1 MSMYTVKIRATGFF
15 DFFRS
20 GRFLFIGYAAH
31 DYQLA
36 PIYWPEEYQEF
47 FEPSHNIIRHIG
59 LLASDH
65 NFSSSG
71 FLEDIHP
78 PFCGP
83 SPQGL
88 LCPIWVVSWNTFDL
102 FVQQQ
107 SLSFSE
113 MLLPLSMDFDNDRTV
128 DLTVA
133 STVDD
138 MFESAFDDS
147 SFLSNPLIIDGADV
161 PHEELHWRLTVRD
174 DSLDCNQKKSLK
186 LALLTS
192 CWGRPIKLARYIY
205 VGHILV
211 GMPAN
216 PFSMREP
223 DCRQLI
229 TTSFLRALHL
239 DLKTYEQIREIHLT
253 VVNNVD
259 SETRVYWSQLR
270 TRFLDYPIDFTSE
283 LRKVVRGGTTPD
295 AGFGNNT
302 EQEAQMKLHIIDLM
316 NSGDENMIQEAI
328 CQLIATQGFM
338 EILWASLYRP
348 IADFPQGQARLA
360 DLYPEAIQTLTGYLG
375 KGIVGVLVTLMY
387 QSFIPAHADRI
398 QLKTLEVYPHIMSA
412 LDVMYAN
419 PSRFE
424 TFFDVARKLPHIRE
438 ANVLSIDPKTRNARL
453 ILDPVTN
460 DRRMKV
466 MDDVRDIVLDPLHDD
481 SGVPYAQFRL
491 PHSFNKDSGK
501 ISYSCFESMNEI
513 TRRWITRPTPSL
525 ENVTH
530 LMIGLHSGACGT
542 FKPAASSAELFTT
555 NRPALAGLRNF
566 RTLSLTTTIVR
577 SGPSFSIPS
586 AFVKYIGPSQHNTTL
601 TIPQQEN
608 MATLASQQQ
617 SATLS
622 DRGIGIWLTQ
632 LPRYAEVVSL
642 TDDAYEDNLVHKR
655 EISDPPFVTLFL
667 TGVKLINSGSPLVY
681 GDWQELVH
689 PLGGTYFYNS
699 RKNAYTLTNLRNSRS
714 LQTLDGFVNAS
725 RAAAKEDAWTLVVQP
740 TVFMGEERFQY
751 YYVVPGSR
759 IIAWLEDL
767 DGYILFRAC
776 VKPSEWR
783 HKRLELE
790 AQYWKHFEYFPHDL
804 RMSRSEVRCIRG
816 ELVCYLAEATT
827 LRQSTAA
834 SIFWTLDEMN
844 QIVGQLAYVEEITE
858 NDLVPETGVVSCCS
872 QNHVHATNIGHHQYL
887 HRHNQPEARLIRTH
901 TVREKHR
908 KFKLLHFM
916 GNAAA
921 TMFCMPITI
930 ARVKSTSVDGIINGV
945 EVQSFINDF
954 GSQTRNQITLA
965 GISMALDIAI
975 LAIPWLGLLSAKE
988 DGDASGYYKHTD
1000 LFLRIEL
1007 AHGITISV
1015 TTSILGFLAG
1025 ITIDFKPSAP
1035 SVIACFAML
1044 AVVVVT
1050 VQAQLG

>member
-71 FLEDIHP
+71 FLEDIRP

-88 LCPIWVVSWNTFDL
+88 LCPIWVLERLNGIPFNPARFPNGFLTPVPPNSVNLPVQVSWNTFDP

-161 PHEELHWRLTVRD
+161 PHAELHWRLTVRD

-192 CWGRPIKLARYIY
+192 CWGRPIKLASHIY

-239 DLKTYEQIREIHLT
+239 NLKTYEQIREIPLT

-259 SETRVYWSQLR
+259 SKTCVYWSQLR

-295 AGFGNNT
+295 AGFGNKT

-419 PSRFE
+419 PFRFE

-453 ILDPVTN
+453 ILDLVTN
-460 DRRMKV
+460 DRYSPV
-466 MDDVRDIVLDPLHDD
+466 LLHNASASIVKI
-481 SGVPYAQFRL
+481 R
-491 PHSFNKDSGK
+491 

-513 TRRWITRPTPSL
+513 TRRRLRDIQ
-525 ENVTH
+525 
-530 LMIGLHSGACGT
+530 
-542 FKPAASSAELFTT
+542 
-555 NRPALAGLRNF
+555 AGRLQC
-566 RTLSLTTTIVR
+566 R
-577 SGPSFSIPS
+577 SQDMNILDES
-586 AFVKYIGPSQHNTTL
+586 VECPSQHNTTL

-622 DRGIGIWLTQ
+622 DRGIGIWPTQ

-642 TDDAYEDNLVHKR
+642 TDDAYEDNLVCKR
-655 EISDPPFVTLFL
+655 EISDPPIRRLA
-667 TGVKLINSGSPLVY
+667 
-681 GDWQELVH
+681 
-689 PLGGTYFYNS
+689 
-699 RKNAYTLTNLRNSRS
+699 RNAYMLTNLRNSRS

-827 LRQSTAA
+827 LRQSTVA

-858 NDLVPETGVVSCCS
+858 NDLVPETRVVSCCL

-887 HRHNQPEARLIRTH
+887 HRHNQPEACLIRTH

-954 GSQTRNQITLA
+954 SSQTRNQITLA

-1000 LFLRIEL
+1000 LFLHIEL

>member
-1 MSMYTVKIRATGFF
+1 MQHSNLLLAALATDSPIYVYVHSENTRNRVLRLLPLRNDEPFH
-15 DFFRS
+15 S
-20 GRFLFIGYAAH
+20 LSSRFLFIGYAAH
-31 DYQLA
+31 DYLLA

-47 FEPSHNIIRHIG
+47 SSHHTISYVTSDCWHLIITSQGIQYMR
-59 LLASDH
+59 L
-65 NFSSSG
+65 SSG
-71 FLEDIHP
+71 FLKDIRP
-78 PFCGP
+78 LFCGP

-88 LCPIWVVSWNTFDL
+88 LCPIWVLERLNGIPFNLARFPNGFLTPVPPNSVNLPVQVSWNTFDP

-133 STVDD
+133 STVDN
-138 MFESAFDDS
+138 MFESAFDNS

-186 LALLTS
+186 LALLMS

-205 VGHILV
+205 MGHILV

-239 DLKTYEQIREIHLT
+239 DLKTYEQICEIPLT

-398 QLKTLEVYPHIMSA
+398 QLKMLEVYPHIMSA

-438 ANVLSIDPKTRNARL
+438 ANMLSIDPKTRNARL

-466 MDDVRDIVLDPLHDD
+466 MDD
-481 SGVPYAQFRL
+481 
-491 PHSFNKDSGK
+491 
-501 ISYSCFESMNEI
+501 
-513 TRRWITRPTPSL
+513 
-525 ENVTH
+525 
-530 LMIGLHSGACGT
+530 
-542 FKPAASSAELFTT
+542 
-555 NRPALAGLRNF
+555 
-566 RTLSLTTTIVR
+566 
-577 SGPSFSIPS
+577 
-586 AFVKYIGPSQHNTTL
+586 
-601 TIPQQEN
+601 
-608 MATLASQQQ
+608 ATLASQQQ

-622 DRGIGIWLTQ
+622 DRGIGIWPTQ
-632 LPRYAEVVSL
+632 LPRYAKVVSL
-642 TDDAYEDNLVHKR
+642 TDDAYEDNLVRKR
-655 EISDPPFVTLFL
+655 EISDPP
-667 TGVKLINSGSPLVY
+667 PLVY

-689 PLGGTYFYNS
+689 PLGSTYFYNS
-699 RKNAYTLTNLRNSRS
+699 RKPTSKVPS
-714 LQTLDGFVNAS
+714 LFILSWWYLWPSMVVHPPPWSSLAPLWFLLGPGPS
-725 RAAAKEDAWTLVVQP
+725 WSIPGPSLV
-740 TVFMGEERFQY
+740 FLG
-751 YYVVPGSR
+751 
-759 IIAWLEDL
+759 
-767 DGYILFRAC
+767 
-776 VKPSEWR
+776 PSWS
-783 HKRLELE
+783 
-790 AQYWKHFEYFPHDL
+790 F
-804 RMSRSEVRCIRG
+804 
-816 ELVCYLAEATT
+816 
-827 LRQSTAA
+827 
-834 SIFWTLDEMN
+834 
-844 QIVGQLAYVEEITE
+844 
-858 NDLVPETGVVSCCS
+858 LVPSWSLPGPPWSSLAFPC
-872 QNHVHATNIGHHQYL
+872 G
-887 HRHNQPEARLIRTH
+887 
-901 TVREKHR
+901 
-908 KFKLLHFM
+908 
-916 GNAAA
+916 
-921 TMFCMPITI
+921 
-930 ARVKSTSVDGIINGV
+930 
-945 EVQSFINDF
+945 
-954 GSQTRNQITLA
+954 ITLF
-965 GISMALDIAI
+965 L
-975 LAIPWLGLLSAKE
+975 E
-988 DGDASGYYKHTD
+988 SGN
-1000 LFLRIEL
+1000 
-1007 AHGITISV
+1007 
-1015 TTSILGFLAG
+1015 
-1025 ITIDFKPSAP
+1025 
-1035 SVIACFAML
+1035 
-1044 AVVVVT
+1044 
-1050 VQAQLG
+1050 

>member
-1 MSMYTVKIRATGFF
+1 
-15 DFFRS
+15 
-20 GRFLFIGYAAH
+20 
-31 DYQLA
+31 
-36 PIYWPEEYQEF
+36 
-47 FEPSHNIIRHIG
+47 
-59 LLASDH
+59 
-65 NFSSSG
+65 
-71 FLEDIHP
+71 
-78 PFCGP
+78 
-83 SPQGL
+83 
-88 LCPIWVVSWNTFDL
+88 
-102 FVQQQ
+102 
-107 SLSFSE
+107 
-113 MLLPLSMDFDNDRTV
+113 
-128 DLTVA
+128 
-133 STVDD
+133 
-138 MFESAFDDS
+138 
-147 SFLSNPLIIDGADV
+147 
-161 PHEELHWRLTVRD
+161 
-174 DSLDCNQKKSLK
+174 
-186 LALLTS
+186 
-192 CWGRPIKLARYIY
+192 
-205 VGHILV
+205 
-211 GMPAN
+211 
-216 PFSMREP
+216 
-223 DCRQLI
+223 
-229 TTSFLRALHL
+229 
-239 DLKTYEQIREIHLT
+239 
-253 VVNNVD
+253 
-259 SETRVYWSQLR
+259 
-270 TRFLDYPIDFTSE
+270 
-283 LRKVVRGGTTPD
+283 
-295 AGFGNNT
+295 
-302 EQEAQMKLHIIDLM
+302 
-316 NSGDENMIQEAI
+316 
-328 CQLIATQGFM
+328 
-338 EILWASLYRP
+338 
-348 IADFPQGQARLA
+348 
-360 DLYPEAIQTLTGYLG
+360 
-375 KGIVGVLVTLMY
+375 
-387 QSFIPAHADRI
+387 
-398 QLKTLEVYPHIMSA
+398 MSA

-438 ANVLSIDPKTRNARL
+438 ANMLSIDPKTCNARL

-491 PHSFNKDSGK
+491 PHSFN
-501 ISYSCFESMNEI
+501 
-513 TRRWITRPTPSL
+513 
-525 ENVTH
+525 
-530 LMIGLHSGACGT
+530 
-542 FKPAASSAELFTT
+542 
-555 NRPALAGLRNF
+555 
-566 RTLSLTTTIVR
+566 
-577 SGPSFSIPS
+577 IPS
-586 AFVKYIGPSQHNTTL
+586 AFVKYIGTFIVCLIQGPSQHNTTL

-642 TDDAYEDNLVHKR
+642 TDDAYEDNLVRKR
-655 EISDPPFVTLFL
+655 EISDPP
-667 TGVKLINSGSPLVY
+667 PLVY
-681 GDWQELVH
+681 RDWQELVH

-699 RKNAYTLTNLRNSRS
+699 RKNTYTLTNLRNSRS

-725 RAAAKEDAWTLVVQP
+725 RATAKEDAWTLVVQP
-740 TVFMGEERFQY
+740 MVFMGKERFQY

-858 NDLVPETGVVSCCS
+858 NDLVPETGVVSCCR
-872 QNHVHATNIGHHQYL
+872 IMYMLRHHQYL

-975 LAIPWLGLLSAKE
+975 LAIPWCRLYFCGHNNTPLRREDEIFGLCGLLSAKE

-1000 LFLRIEL
+1000 LFLRIEV
-1007 AHGITISV
+1007 SK
-1015 TTSILGFLAG
+1015 S
-1025 ITIDFKPSAP
+1025 D
-1035 SVIACFAML
+1035 
-1044 AVVVVT
+1044 
-1050 VQAQLG
+1050 